1 MKKIIL
7 FALLS
12 IVILGAGFLSYQ
24 NKDKI
29 HTSVLRQE
37 SPQTLT
43 TEQIRE
49 VIKKGTE
56 WFKNAQEKSGHFKYE
71 YMPFLDRYIDDDNMV
86 RQSGGLYVLGEL
98 YRNDTE
104 NKFELLEPIA
114 KAISFFEKNT
124 VKGEFQKQ
132 DFLCVMKTSTK
143 CSIGGTSLTLIGII
157 DVVQATPL
165 LKSEYED
172 LIEGYKNYILA
183 MKLPEKGFRNSYYP
197 DLEEDQSEKE
207 SHFGNGEAFLA
218 LTRYYKYNP
227 DEEVKQIIDES
238 YEYFEGVYTVK
249 WDNNFYLWGM
259 AALKDLYAMDPHEE
273 YFEFVKDYTDWR
285 ISKYK
290 NSRDSSHNKCAYIEG
305 VISAYSVLEPNLTEE
320 EKEYYLEEI
329 DFWLSKSWELQ
340 VNSTDEL
347 SVTYNDLTKSLK
359 IEDRAKSVGG
369 FLTDIDEPVQRIDF
383 TQHCLNSY
391 LQKLVDVDG
400 GEL

>member
-7 FALLS
+7 FVLLS
-12 IVILGAGFLSYQ
+12 AVILGVAFFSYQ

-29 HTSVLRQE
+29 YSSILRE
-37 SPQTLT
+37 APTQTLT

-49 VIKKGTE
+49 VIEKGTQ
-56 WFKNAQEKSGHFKYE
+56 WFKNTQEKSGHFKYE

-124 VKGEFQKQ
+124 VEGEFQEQ
-132 DFLCVMKTSTK
+132 NFLCVMKTSTK
-143 CSIGGTSLTLIGII
+143 CSVGGTSLTLIGII
-157 DVVQATPL
+157 DLVQTTPL
-165 LKSEYED
+165 LKYEYED

-197 DLEEDQSEKE
+197 EKAQSKKE
-207 SHFGNGEAFLA
+207 SSFGNGEAFLA

-227 DEEVKQIIDES
+227 DEEVKQIIKEA
-238 YEYFEGVYTVK
+238 YEYFEEIYSAE

-259 AALKDLYAMDPHEE
+259 AAIKDLYAMDPKEE

-285 ISKYK
+285 INKYK
-290 NSRDSSHNKCAYIEG
+290 NSRDFSHNKCAYIEG

-329 DFWLSKSWELQ
+329 DFWLSKSRELQ
-340 VNSTDEL
+340 VNSTDKL
-347 SVTYNDLTKSLK
+347 SVAYNNSVTKSLK
-359 IEDRAKSVGG
+359 IEDKDKSVGG

-391 LQKLVDVDG
+391 LQKLMDIDR
-400 GEL
+400 EKL

>member
-7 FALLS
+7 FASLF
-12 IVILGAGFLSYQ
+12 IIILGAGFFSYQ
-24 NKDKI
+24 NKDEI
-29 HTSVLRQE
+29 NTSVLRQE
-37 SPQTLT
+37 SLQTLT
-43 TEQIRE
+43 AEQIRE
-49 VIKKGTE
+49 VIENGTE

-98 YRNDTE
+98 YRNDTK
-104 NKFELLEPIA
+104 NKFELLEPMA

-124 VKGEFQKQ
+124 VKGEFQEQ
-132 DFLCVMKTSTK
+132 NFLCVMKTSKK

-157 DVVQATPL
+157 DLVRTAPL
-165 LKSEYED
+165 LKHEYED
-172 LIEGYKNYILA
+172 LIEGYKNYIMA

-197 DLEEDQSEKE
+197 EKDQSEKE

-227 DEEVKQIIDES
+227 DEEVKQVIDAS
-238 YEYFEGVYTVK
+238 YKYFEEIYFAE

-259 AALKDLYAMDPHEE
+259 AAIKDLYTTNPREE
-273 YFEFVKDYTDWR
+273 YFKFVKDYTDWR

-329 DFWLSKSWELQ
+329 DFWLSKSRELQ

-347 SVTYNDLTKSLK
+347 SVTYNDVTKTLK
-359 IEDRAKSVGG
+359 IEDKDKSVGG
-369 FLTDIDEPVQRIDF
+369 FLTDVNEPVQRIDF

-400 GEL
+400 ERL